1 MDKLKIERTVEDI
14 ALPVTEQLGYELV
27 DVEFVKEEGEWYLR
41 VYIDKEN
48 GVNLDDCANVSRIL
62 SDRLDEIDPID
73 YSYYLEV
80 SSPGLDRPIKKE
92 KDFERFSGRDIKIKL
107 FSPLNGKKVYTGKL
121 KGLEGDMVVF
131 EKDGEEMRINKN
143 LASSIRLN
151 EY

>member
-131 EKDGEEMRINKN
+131 EKAGEEMRINKN